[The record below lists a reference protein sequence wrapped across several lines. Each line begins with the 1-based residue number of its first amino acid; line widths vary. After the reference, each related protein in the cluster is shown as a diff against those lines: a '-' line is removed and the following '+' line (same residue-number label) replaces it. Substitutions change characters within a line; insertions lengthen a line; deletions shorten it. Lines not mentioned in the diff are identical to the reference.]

1 MHLRTRVQ
9 FCEINPI
16 LKKFILRL
24 EDRQIMGHDPRS
36 NEQYLVKE
44 YIMEFYDVLD
54 IEYY

>member
-1 MHLRTRVQ
+1 
-9 FCEINPI
+9 
-16 LKKFILRL
+16 
-24 EDRQIMGHDPRS
+24 MGHDPRS